1 MNIKENAEQYFE
13 DKPRLKKVLKGLVS
27 IIVVVFFFTFSFK
40 LFYIIPLI
48 IIITALL
55 PSRRKKFFKLQAILP
70 TSKINALA
78 MGVVEIE
85 GELEQIEPLV
95 SPYFSEPCIG
105 YLYTI
110 EEERRDKDNHSTWH
124 TVHTECK
131 TGIFKMNDETGT
143 VLVNGDRLEYYSL
156 NEDKQVDSGFRRHTE
171 SYLKD
176 KDYMLLIGC
185 ATSDEGN
192 TIIKNEEHYKVFGIA
207 DPNQISLRNKYSPLL
222 NSFLVTLFFLTIIIV
237 FIILN

>member
-1 MNIKENAEQYFE
+1 MSIKENTEQYFK
-13 DKPRLKKVLKGLVS
+13 DKPKLKKVFKVVIS
-27 IIVVVFFFTFSFK
+27 ILAIVFFFTFSFK
-40 LFYIIPLI
+40 LFYIIPI
-48 IIITALL
+48 VIIITALL
-55 PSRRKKFFKLQAILP
+55 PSRRKKFFKLQAVLP

-85 GELEQIEPLV
+85 GELEQMEPLV

-110 EEERRDKDNHSTWH
+110 EEERKDKDNNTTWH

-131 TGIFKMNDETGT
+131 TGVFRINDETGT
-143 VLVNGDRLEYYSL
+143 VLVNGEGLEYYSID
-156 NEDKQVDSGFRRHTE
+156 EGQQVESGFRRHTE
-171 SYLKD
+171 SYLKH

-185 ATSDEGN
+185 ATSDEGS
-192 TIIKNEEHYKVFGIA
+192 TVIKNDEHHNVFGIS
-207 DPNQISLRNKYSPLL
+207 DPNQISLRNKYMPLL
-222 NSFLVTLFFLTIIIV
+222 NSFLTTLFFLTIIIV